1 MRCINN
7 HTNRYTHDIGWYT
20 ATSILVRSSCNSRA
34 GDSERKNLS
43 DSELLISIETI
54 ICVYGDCPYMSEQ
67 QQQQQPQLFQYSV
80 KIEMTAKGLAMP
92 TIHVYSNEMEE
103 ARKQAVEQ
111 YTKVIEELK
120 AKGLPVATP
129 DFKT

>member
-1 MRCINN
+1 
-7 HTNRYTHDIGWYT
+7 
-20 ATSILVRSSCNSRA
+20 
-34 GDSERKNLS
+34 
-43 DSELLISIETI
+43 
-54 ICVYGDCPYMSEQ
+54 VYGEFPYMSEQ
-67 QQQQQPQLFQYSV
+67 QQQQPQLYQYSV

-92 TIHVYSNEMEE
+92 TIHVYSNEMEG

-111 YTKVIEELK
+111 YAKVIEELK

>member
-1 MRCINN
+1 M
-7 HTNRYTHDIGWYT
+7 TIGL
-20 ATSILVRSSCNSRA
+20 AIAREKILSN
-34 GDSERKNLS
+34 
-43 DSELLISIETI
+43 SELIISIEII

-67 QQQQQPQLFQYSV
+67 QQQQQPQLYQYSV

-92 TIHVYSNEMEE
+92 TIHVYSNKLEG
-103 ARKQAVEQ
+103 ARNQAVEQ
-111 YTKVIEELK
+111 YAKVIEELK

>member
-1 MRCINN
+1 LTIAREK
-7 HTNRYTHDIGWYT
+7 
-20 ATSILVRSSCNSRA
+20 ILS
-34 GDSERKNLS
+34 
-43 DSELLISIETI
+43 SELLISIDII
-54 ICVYGDCPYMSEQ
+54 ICVYDDRSYMSEQ
-67 QQQQQPQLFQYSV
+67 QAQQPQLYQYSV

-92 TIHVYSNEMEE
+92 TIHVYSNEMEG

-111 YTKVIEELK
+111 YAKVIEELK